1 MMSLSGTIRLNYSR
15 GRRVTD
21 SVAGA
26 ERRPLLY
33 VLTTFYTHTTTPTS
47 GPSSYQACL
56 LICKVFCS

>member
-26 ERRPLLY
+26 EGRPLLK
-33 VLTTFYTHTTTPTS
+33 VLTTFRTRATTPWSHVPTRRLMRV
-47 GPSSYQACL
+47 YVW
-56 LICKVFCS
+56 CK

>member
-33 VLTTFYTHTTTPTS
+33 VLTTFYTHTTTPWSHELTR
-47 GPSSYQACL
+47 YL
-56 LICKVFCS
+56 LCVCIWCK